1 MRKGALLRLVGL
13 GLRRDLRGLWLSL
26 IGVAAGVGALL
37 FFLAA
42 GLGTGELLRTR
53 ILPVDARLVEVVPP
67 SVSLGLFGKV
77 ELDDRKVEELVAL
90 PGVEAA
96 YRKMRVRVPAVSRY
110 DGNFFGRRMRMGVE
124 IVAEGVE
131 PAFFEGAGELGDLGE
146 EVVPVVLSPRLLEIY
161 NESFAR
167 ERGLPRLGEKLLVGF
182 EFPLE
187 LGRSFVG
194 DDHGKRLAIRGRVV
208 GFSQRA
214 MLQGV
219 SLPLETARRLNERMG
234 VDATRYSAVV
244 LQAVDAGQVPAIME
258 KVRELGLEIDDS
270 ERQLSQRV
278 GAAVAIATGM
288 LSLLG
293 LLICALASVNIA
305 LSLGA
310 SVRSRAREFGIFRAV
325 GATSGD
331 IAALVLGE
339 AVAVGGLGGLLG
351 VTGAWLSARAAD
363 ALFAATFPA
372 FPFKPESFFAFPP
385 WLFLLGLGVGL
396 GAALVGALAPV
407 RRAIRLDPARILA

>member
-1 MRKGALLRLVGL
+1 MSLGALLRLVGL
-13 GLRRDLRGLWLSL
+13 GLRRDLRGLSLSL
-26 IGVAAGVGALL
+26 MGVAAGVGALL

-67 SVSLGLFGKV
+67 TVSLGLFGTV
-77 ELDDRKVEELVAL
+77 DLDEGRVEELAAI

-96 YRKMRVRVPAVSRY
+96 YRKMRLRVPAVSRF
-110 DGNFFGRRMRMGVE
+110 DGNFFGRRLRMGVE

-131 PAFFEGAGELGDLGE
+131 PAFFAADTDFALEEEG
-146 EVVPVVLSPRLLEIY
+146 VIPVVVSPRLLEIY

-167 ERGLPRLGEKLLVGF
+167 ERGLPRLGERLLVGF

-194 DDHGKRLAIRGRVV
+194 DSHGQRASRRGRVV

-214 MLQGV
+214 MLQGI
-219 SLPLETARRLNERMG
+219 SLPLDSARRLNESFG
-234 VDATRYSAVV
+234 EDARSYSAVV
-244 LQAVDAGQVPAIME
+244 LEAADPGQVPAIVE
-258 KVRELGLEIDDS
+258 QVRAMGLEIDDS
-270 ERQLSQRV
+270 ERQLAQRV

-293 LLICALASVNIA
+293 LLICILASVNIA

-339 AVAVGGLGGLLG
+339 AVAVGALGGLVG
-351 VTGAWLSARAAD
+351 VGGAWGAAWAAD
-363 ALFAATFPA
+363 RLFAAYLPA
-372 FPFKPESFFAFPP
+372 FPFKPETFFAFPA
-385 WLFLLGLGVGL
+385 WLFLLGLAVGL
-396 GAALVGALAPV
+396 GAALAGALAPV

>member
-363 ALFAATFPA
+363 ALFAATLPA